1 MLNYLIGI
9 SFFCI
14 PLYYYRYSIIYYFIL
29 YFDKLLEY
37 KQKKITCTGI
47 NKNYKMTHF
56 NYFCNTEYI
65 KYDIILVNFSLNNK
79 SKRIIY
85 NPSIN
90 FSLLD
95 SLPHYISPIILAT
108 IELWDNEALIKH
120 NIDITEELNEFI
132 LYNCDIHLTNSII
145 DKLLWISII
154 NNKYNTKYSKDLTL
168 IYSIMKQDITTI
180 KNKDIIIKTVNGIF
194 TVI

>member
-9 SFFCI
+9 SLWGGI
-14 PLYYYRYSIIYYFIL
+14 LYYYRHSIIYYFIL
-29 YFDKLLEY
+29 YYDTLLTY

-47 NKNYKMTHF
+47 NQH
-56 NYFCNTEYI
+56 
-65 KYDIILVNFSLNNK
+65 DIMIVNFSINNK

-85 NPSIN
+85 NQTID
-90 FSLLD
+90 FSLLN
-95 SLPHYISPIILAT
+95 SLPNYISPIILST
-108 IELWDNEALIKH
+108 IELWDKEKVIKT
-120 NIDITEELNEFI
+120 NIDITEELNEFV
-132 LYNCDIHLTNSII
+132 LYDCDIQLTNSPL

-154 NNKYNTKYSKDLTL
+154 NNKYNTNFSKDLTI

-180 KNKDIIIKTVNGIF
+180 KNKDINIATVNGII

>member
-1 MLNYLIGI
+1 M
-9 SFFCI
+9 
-14 PLYYYRYSIIYYFIL
+14 
-29 YFDKLLEY
+29 
-37 KQKKITCTGI
+37 
-47 NKNYKMTHF
+47 
-56 NYFCNTEYI
+56 
-65 KYDIILVNFSLNNK
+65 
-79 SKRIIY
+79 
-85 NPSIN
+85 
-90 FSLLD
+90 
-95 SLPHYISPIILAT
+95 PHYISPIILAT

>member
-1 MLNYLIGI
+1 
-9 SFFCI
+9 
-14 PLYYYRYSIIYYFIL
+14 
-29 YFDKLLEY
+29 
-37 KQKKITCTGI
+37 
-47 NKNYKMTHF
+47 MTHF

-65 KYDIILVNFSLNNK
+65 KYDIILVNFLLNNK
-79 SKRIIY
+79 SKRIMY

-95 SLPHYISPIILAT
+95 SLPHYISPIILST
-108 IELWDNEALIKH
+108 IELWDKEKLIKQ
-120 NIDITEELNEFI
+120 NIDITKELNEFI
-132 LYNCDIHLTNSII
+132 LYNCDIKLTNSIL

-154 NNKYNTKYSKDLTL
+154 NNKYNTKYSKDLTI

-180 KNKDIIIKTVNGIF
+180 KNKDIIIKTVNGVF